1 MVKKGSLY
9 YPERNYQYNST
20 EAIKLILNIWAEFFD
35 LLISKVLDRKK
46 NTNIRE
52 IGDQSKRTSKLN
64 NRILKVKP
72 MNLFINC

>member
-46 NTNIRE
+46 IYNTNIRE
-52 IGDQSKRTSKLN
+52 IGDQSNWIL
-64 NRILKVKP
+64 RILD
-72 MNLFINC
+72 I